1 MNSSQRSL
9 LLNGVIL
16 TFAMVFLAAGPARA
30 GEIKGKVTAS
40 GMRSAKNIAVY
51 VDTIP
56 GKTFEAPSKHVVMD
70 QHHLEFVPHVLV
82 VLKGTTV
89 DFQNSDATL
98 HNVFWPS
105 IGGNRKLARNLG
117 TWPQGQ
123 HKSFTFDDLGA
134 APLLCNVHPEM
145 SGYVVVVPTPYFA
158 VTDSAGDYVIKDVP
172 PGKYTLKTWSE
183 EGKPVSES
191 VDVAGAS
198 TTVDLIVR
206 R

>member
-1 MNSSQRSL
+1 MFSL
-9 LLNGVIL
+9 AIL
-16 TFAMVFLAAGPARA
+16 FLAASTAQA

-40 GMRSAKNIAVY
+40 GIRSAKNIAVY
-51 VDTIP
+51 IDTIP
-56 GKTFEAPSKHVVMD
+56 GKTFEVPAKHAVMD
-70 QHHLEFVPHVLV
+70 QKHLEFVPHVLV

-89 DFQNSDATL
+89 DFVNSDATL
-98 HNVFWPS
+98 HNVFWPD

-123 HKSFTFDDLGA
+123 KKSFTFDNLGA

-145 SGYVVVVPTPYFA
+145 SGYLVVVPTPYFA
-158 VTDSAGDYVIKDVP
+158 VTDASGDFVIKDVP

-183 EGKPVSES
+183 EGKPTSQS
-191 VDVAGAS
+191 VDVSGA
-198 TTVDLIVR
+198 TTTADLTVR